1 MRLFKLGDDG
11 NLEFTDDLVFL
22 ESPKGRGSPIPPYA
36 ILSHTW
42 LKKREEVTYRDT
54 AKPALGHLQYF
65 WIDTCCIDKRNS
77 SALFGEAIN
86 SMFQWYAHA
95 EKCYVYLS
103 DTETTGC
110 LPTSRWFFT
119 RGWTLQELIYSNKNY
134 MSAPL
139 SRISG
144 IPIDVL
150 KHRELAIADI
160 EARIS
165 WANHRETHKPGDMAY
180 SLLGLCSVS
189 MPLIYGEARDRAL
202 KCLWIEIGLQLGGRL
217 EIEPQH
223 WFCVDYGL
231 HIECSNYGQ
240 QRGSR

>member
-1 MRLFKLGDDG
+1 
-11 NLEFTDDLVFL
+11 
-22 ESPKGRGSPIPPYA
+22 
-36 ILSHTW
+36 
-42 LKKREEVTYRDT
+42 
-54 AKPALGHLQYF
+54 
-65 WIDTCCIDKRNS
+65 
-77 SALFGEAIN
+77 
-86 SMFQWYAHA
+86 
-95 EKCYVYLS
+95 
-103 DTETTGC
+103 
-110 LPTSRWFFT
+110 
-119 RGWTLQELIYSNKNY
+119 

-180 SLLGLCSVS
+180 SLLGQCSMS

-223 WFCVDYGL
+223 WFCVGCNRIQCYSICEQNMVRWFSGTYRL
-231 HIECSNYGQ
+231 WPSY
-240 QRGSR
+240 RVL